1 MAPGP
6 SGKPVQ
12 RREGDPDKTETFKE
26 EEEGQQ
32 HRTVD
37 GHEGSHSAHT
47 LNITSGTGSTPLTS
61 TEGRTYYTH
70 SQRSKRK
77 SVARKRPCRQ
87 NSLTSCSQKAAQV
100 PEPRMETTPRG
111 ECLASIPPGGAQVN
125 TAKPTTT
132 GDEEDSTSCLDA
144 MNSRNEASLKGLNVI
159 ASQEDKK
166 RNLPRVSLF
175 RAVRY
180 RLTKTGKKKVF
191 LHSPSP
197 RSVKYRGG
205 WESVGGRHGRWTH
218 VANTWSRLTFPTAAC
233 WNSGSFFSHPMTWM
247 GNLWGLSTSRWGVNW
262 IVTAMYNTWDKIL
275 WPGLQASRFPS
286 WVWRRWAVFCSIRWR
301 ANVRELFSLHPTWKR
316 PNQHAV
322 SLYSGI
328 LPNFKSIWNYRWKRK
343 MYWRRHW
350 VTTFGKSWNYIWSN
364 LKILVIN

>member
-1 MAPGP
+1 M
-6 SGKPVQ
+6 Q

-132 GDEEDSTSCLDA
+132 GDEEGSTSCLDA

-166 RNLPRVSLF
+166 KESSACEPVQGCKVSFDKNREEESLPS
-175 RAVRY
+175 
-180 RLTKTGKKKVF
+180 
-191 LHSPSP
+191 
-197 RSVKYRGG
+197 
-205 WESVGGRHGRWTH
+205 
-218 VANTWSRLTFPTAAC
+218 LTFSPVRKIQRRVRVCRRKTRKVDTCGEYVKPTDLPDSC
-233 WNSGSFFSHPMTWM
+233 MLK
-247 GNLWGLSTSRWGVNW
+247 LW
-262 IVTAMYNTWDKIL
+262 
-275 WPGLQASRFPS
+275 
-286 WVWRRWAVFCSIRWR
+286 
-301 ANVRELFSLHPTWKR
+301 ELFQSSDDMDGEFMGFEH
-316 PNQHAV
+316 
-322 SLYSGI
+322 
-328 LPNFKSIWNYRWKRK
+328 
-343 MYWRRHW
+343 
-350 VTTFGKSWNYIWSN
+350 
-364 LKILVIN
+364 